1 MSDNEKKILN
11 DEQLDSVSGGSS
23 GNETAEQEGRIYQ
36 VVAFRYVAEVGGTR
50 RFEVA
55 CGRCGVQGNM
65 YAKSVDEAT
74 GKFID
79 VKCYSCEALYPWIN
93 TK

>member
-1 MSDNEKKILN
+1 MSENNKELK

-36 VVAFRYVAEVGGTR
+36 VVAYRYVADVGGTR

-55 CGRCGVQGNM
+55 CGRCGVQSNM
-65 YAKSVDEAT
+65 YSVSVDESI
-74 GKFID
+74 GRFFD
-79 VKCYSCEALYPWIN
+79 VKCYSCLALYPWIN
-93 TK
+93 VS